1 MRNLNTIYLFLIPLL
16 VAGISLGYTT
26 FTLCLVL
33 LFLRLIFANRQ
44 SVAFFLVMY
53 GGIIGGMIRAVYP
66 GIPVYGIFLSAI
78 GIFLVRDVFFDFI
91 KKGKESLIYLVIC
104 FFVFALY
111 YLWGPQD
118 SFASDKL
125 LNIIENGAFTV
136 FGYYLFCSS
145 SKIDN
150 EGIFQTLLV
159 STILM
164 FGFVIEYY
172 NFYPGALFD
181 YEWFRSQEYAWM
193 ATNHFENSILVS
205 YQHIGM
211 NVLFGLSIFLS
222 KNKINKKAFV
232 LYIIVS
238 AQLILSSGCRQAI
251 MGLFLIVILKLIIFK
266 ESSFK
271 RSTAQNIVFAIGL
284 GGILIMISYQ
294 LLMSLNIDYINNT
307 IERGDSGRAILLAQG
322 LQIFYENPF
331 VGSGLGGF
339 HAITGE
345 VYPHNFII
353 EILCECGIVGAFIFS
368 VLVFSCFKRAKLSI
382 FYSTINNS
390 YLFLVIAA
398 LSVRVLVSGDF
409 KISIELFS
417 AVFATLAVVYQRKQT
432 NAVTCFYKKQ
442 ESGKIH

>member
-1 MRNLNTIYLFLIPLL
+1 M
-16 VAGISLGYTT
+16 VGISFGYTT

-33 LFLRLIFANRQ
+33 LFLRLLFANRQ

-66 GIPVYGIFLSAI
+66 AIPVYGTFLSLI
-78 GIFLVRDVFFDFI
+78 GIYLVRDIFFDFI
-91 KKGKESLIYLVIC
+91 KKGKESLLYIVIC
-104 FFVFALY
+104 FFVFTFY

-125 LNIIENGAFTV
+125 LNIIENGMFTI
-136 FGYYLFCSS
+136 FGYFLFCSS

-150 EGIFQTLLV
+150 VAISQTLLV
-159 STILM
+159 STMLM

-172 NFYPGALFD
+172 NFSPGALFD

-193 ATNHFENSILVS
+193 ARNHFENSTLVS

-222 KNKINKKAFV
+222 KNKIDKKAFA
-232 LYIIVS
+232 LYLIAS

-251 MGLFLIVILKLIIFK
+251 MGLFLIVILKLIIFRD
-266 ESSFK
+266 
-271 RSTAQNIVFAIGL
+271 RSLKHSTTQNIFLLIGL
-284 GGILIMISYQ
+284 GWILIMASYQ
-294 LLMSLNIDYINNT
+294 FLMSLNIDYINNT
-307 IERGDSGRAILLAQG
+307 IERGDNGRAILLAQG
-322 LQIFYENPF
+322 IQIFNENPLL
-331 VGSGLGGF
+331 GSGLGGF
-339 HAITGE
+339 HSITGE

-353 EILCECGIVGAFIFS
+353 EVLCECGIVGAFVFS

-382 FYSTINNS
+382 LYSTINNS
-390 YLFLVIAA
+390 YLFLIIAA

-417 AVFATLAVVYQRKQT
+417 AIFATLTISNKIKRNET
-432 NAVTCFYKKQ
+432 TTCSYK
-442 ESGKIH
+442 